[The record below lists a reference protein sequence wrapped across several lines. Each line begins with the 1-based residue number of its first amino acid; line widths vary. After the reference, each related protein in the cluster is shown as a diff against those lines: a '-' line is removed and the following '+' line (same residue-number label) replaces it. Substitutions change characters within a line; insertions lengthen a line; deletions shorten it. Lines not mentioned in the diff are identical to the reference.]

1 MLLLGLG
8 FRELS
13 MSASFMNHIRQIIRN
28 VTIAECEQIA
38 ADLFSIEKTHES
50 ERYLKDYLKNKFNF
64 VIM

>member
-1 MLLLGLG
+1 
-8 FRELS
+8 